1 MGFGVEGVDAQEVF
15 HHSLQGWPKPKKQLS
30 TDQQRNLLVKAKLV
44 DLSSAETPEDVTKD
58 NSATRGRA
66 SGTATEHANR
76 GNATEPAIAKARD
89 LAKFFLWDADFQTY
103 NEERMTAH
111 DPKAYKWSTGKKLF
125 DYHPHVNEGRLAQRF
140 VA

>member
-1 MGFGVEGVDAQEVF
+1 MELARMGFGVAGVDAQEVF

-30 TDQQRNLLVKAKLV
+30 TDQQRNLLVKAKVL
-44 DLSSAETPEDVTKD
+44 DPSSAETPQDVTKD
-58 NSATRGRA
+58 NSAKRERA
-66 SGTATEHANR
+66 SGT
-76 GNATEPAIAKARD
+76 ATEPAIAKARD

-125 DYHPHVNEGRLAQRF
+125 DYTPHVTKED
-140 VA
+140 